1 VAVDVVEDGVGAVD
15 AVRKRSYDAVLMDV
29 QMPVMDG
36 LEAARAIREEHPR
49 EALPII
55 ALTAHALDGD
65 RKRCLAVGMN
75 DYLPKPIEPDQLFQ
89 ALRRWVGTGQAR
101 HGG

>member
-1 VAVDVVEDGVGAVD
+1 
-15 AVRKRSYDAVLMDV
+15 MDV

-36 LEAARAIREEHPR
+36 LEAARIIREEQPR
-49 EALPII
+49 EILPII

-75 DYLPKPIEPDQLFQ
+75 DYLAKPIDPDHLFQ
-89 ALRRWVGTGQAR
+89 ALRRWVVAGRDRPG
-101 HGG
+101 